1 MNLSWAFV
9 LIPTS
14 SLRASFTRGRVGT
27 NMRTP
32 PIGEKV
38 PLQAPSRC
46 CAARHSALLL
56 LLVVRKR
63 PGAYDF
69 SARAGRFTAPLL
81 LSLLG
86 YCCPLVCIQHTVAQE
101 RRLFLRRLH
110 LSCACPPCTRFL
122 LRFFASAYWSAV
134 FEFTA

>member
-56 LLVVRKR
+56 LFVVRKR

-69 SARAGRFTAPLL
+69 SALSRSVYGTFAPVAPGLLLPISLHTAYSRTGETTFPSSVTSFLRLPAMYQISAPLFRE
-81 LSLLG
+81 
-86 YCCPLVCIQHTVAQE
+86 CILVCG
-101 RRLFLRRLH
+101 F
-110 LSCACPPCTRFL
+110 
-122 LRFFASAYWSAV
+122 
-134 FEFTA
+134 